1 MDIGLKKTDDNKLI
15 IESTSVEHTIEI
27 GKRVGALLQKGN
39 ILALVGELGSGKTY
53 LTKGIAAG
61 LNVAEYEYV
70 SSPAFDLI
78 HEHKG
83 DVNVYHM
90 DFYRIDY
97 LSPEDYPWLEEYL
110 YADGICIIEWADKF
124 INDLIDSYI
133 KIEMEYDLKNDNK
146 RKICIKSIGEENLQ
160 RIKALVKK

>member
-1 MDIGLKKTDDNKLI
+1 MEINLKKNDNKLI
-15 IESTSVEHTIEI
+15 IESASTEHTIEI
-27 GKRVGALLQKGN
+27 GKKIGSFLQKGD
-39 ILALVGELGSGKTY
+39 ILALVGELGSGKTH
-53 LTKGIAAG
+53 LTKGIAVG
-61 LNVAEYEYV
+61 LNVSEYQYIN
-70 SSPAFDLI
+70 SPAFDLI

-146 RKICIKSIGEENLQ
+146 RKIWITSIGEDYLQ
-160 RIKALVKK
+160 LINALVKK